1 MHLCNCIYK
10 LIYITMYIYKYIL
23 LYISVY
29 IYKYILILVSVC
41 TYIQLCV
48 CIYIHTTSVF
58 VINPIIYRI
67 SKGWKVKPLI
77 IIRKKCS
84 WYLWTFFLFY
94 WYSSF
99 HYNFEDSSSLFLQ
112 IFIYSVLSFFS
123 HGNPI
128 TKILNHML
136 YFWLSILI
144 SILISLCL

>member
-58 VINPIIYRI
+58 VINTIIYRI

-77 IIRKKCS
+77 IMIRKKCS
-84 WYLWTFFLFY
+84 WYLWTFFFSIDIQVSTIILKTLHHYFFKYLFILF
-94 WYSSF
+94 F
-99 HYNFEDSSSLFLQ
+99 HFFLMEIQ
-112 IFIYSVLSFFS
+112 SQKY
-123 HGNPI
+123 
-128 TKILNHML
+128 
-136 YFWLSILI
+136 
-144 SILISLCL
+144 